1 MSQYASS
8 VVCVESGHVLLYR
21 IRLVKEGVRPGWRI
35 LAGQKDKDISVSTPI
50 QMTSNY
56 DIPVTIGYIIVT
68 KM

>member
-21 IRLVKEGVRPGWRI
+21 IRLVKEGFRPGGRI
-35 LAGQKDKDISVSTPI
+35 LAEQKDKDISVSTPI